1 MSVPMPHE
9 SSQAT
14 DAKPGTLFLVG
25 DVFAEF
31 AHHEGV
37 FTVSQ
42 LARLIRNGTFP
53 ESTESTDGAE
63 SADGVRVSVGQ
74 GVSLFDVQFIRDTL
88 ARRGLAELVVI
99 DDQALHTRAGREIA
113 HKHRPEN
120 VLISAPRP
128 VGADWYEADLL
139 VDGDNEVM
147 SDHLTGQHMQ
157 GMLATEAGRQMFIA
171 VAEQFYLPAEAVGSS
186 YFVID
191 SFATRYR
198 NFLFPLPAVVRCRV
212 LAHRTPHRTRMT
224 FHCELSVSQGGSET
238 AGMEVRFTAFDT
250 QVSHAKETRAAQ
262 RSLQD
267 GVALAAAAAA
277 AEAAAPARAEVRTS

>member
-1 MSVPMPHE
+1 MPHE
-9 SSQAT
+9 TPRDT
-14 DAKPGTLFLVG
+14 DATPGALFLVG

-42 LARLIRNGTFP
+42 LARLIRSGTFP
-53 ESTESTDGAE
+53 EGPGE
-63 SADGVRVSVGQ
+63 VRVTLGQ
-74 GVSLFDVQFIRDTL
+74 GVSLFDVQFVRDTL
-88 ARRGLAELVVI
+88 ARRGLADRVVI
-99 DDQALHTRAGREIA
+99 DDRALHTRAGREIA

-120 VLISAPRP
+120 VLISEPRP

-139 VDGDNEVM
+139 VDAANEVM

-171 VAEQFYLPAEAVGSS
+171 VAEQFYLPAEAVGSR

-198 NFLFPLPAVVRCRV
+198 SFLFPLPAVVRCHV
-212 LAHRTPHRTRMT
+212 LAHRTPHHTRTT

-238 AGMEVRFTAFDT
+238 ACLEVRFTAFDT

-267 GVALAAAAAA
+267 GVALATAAAA
-277 AEAAAPARAEVRTS
+277 AENPARTEVGAS

>member
-9 SSQAT
+9 SPRVT

-42 LARLIRNGTFP
+42 LARLIRNGAFP
-53 ESTESTDGAE
+53 ESAG
-63 SADGVRVSVGQ
+63 GVRVSVGQ
-74 GVSLFDVQFIRDTL
+74 GVSLFDVQYVRDTL
-88 ARRGLAELVVI
+88 ARRGLTDLVVI

-128 VGADWYEADLL
+128 VGDDWYEADLL

-171 VAEQFYLPAEAVGSS
+171 VAEQFYLPHEAVGSS

-267 GVALAAAAAA
+267 GVALATAAAAA
-277 AEAAAPARAEVRTS
+277 QAPARAEVRTS

>member
-1 MSVPMPHE
+1 MPHE

-53 ESTESTDGAE
+53 ESTDGAE